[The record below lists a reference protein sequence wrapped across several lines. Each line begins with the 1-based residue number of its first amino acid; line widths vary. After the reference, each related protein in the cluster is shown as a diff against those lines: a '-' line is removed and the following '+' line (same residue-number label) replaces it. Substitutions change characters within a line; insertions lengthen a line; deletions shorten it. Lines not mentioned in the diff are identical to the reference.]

1 MPRSILVI
9 DPDADFY
16 KQKLQAHFPQLEV
29 KTAHSTVEASPL
41 VPDVEVFAGMP
52 RVFNDDMVREAKRL
66 KWIQVFTTGT
76 DHVTGMPSLRPDTL
90 VTSTRGM
97 HGPQM
102 AEMALMLMLALAR
115 DLPRMV
121 RNQERANWERFQQR
135 RLYGKTVLIL
145 GVGIIGEELAVRC
158 KALGMRVI
166 GVSSAPRV
174 VPGFDRL
181 LPRSELLRS
190 AGEADFLV
198 VLVPADPSTDKIV
211 NHALLRAMKPSAY
224 LINVARGAICD
235 EAALVRA
242 LEEKWIAGAGLD
254 VFPQEPP
261 PSGHPIY
268 DCPNVVM
275 TAHTA
280 GWGPGRQE
288 RLIALV
294 AENVRRF
301 AAGEPLLNLVDKAKG
316 Y

>member
-9 DPDADFY
+9 DPHADFY

-29 KTAHSTVEASPL
+29 KTAHSTAEASPL

-52 RVFNDDMVREAKRL
+52 RSYSDDLVREAKRL

-76 DHVTGMPSLRPDTL
+76 DHITSMPSLKPDTL

-121 RNQERANWERFQQR
+121 RNQQSATWERFQQR

-166 GVSSAPRV
+166 GVSSAPRA

-181 LPRSELLRS
+181 LPRSALLRS

-224 LINVARGAICD
+224 LVNIARGAVCD
-235 EAALVRA
+235 EQALIAALR
-242 LEEKWIAGAGLD
+242 EKRIAGAGLD
-254 VFPQEPP
+254 VFQ
-261 PSGHPIY
+261 
-268 DCPNVVM
+268 V
-275 TAHTA
+275 
-280 GWGPGRQE
+280 
-288 RLIALV
+288 
-294 AENVRRF
+294 
-301 AAGEPLLNLVDKAKG
+301 EPLPADNPLWRMQNVIITPHQGGQCDVYNDLVLEVFRKNIECFLEGRVSDMVNLVPH
-316 Y
+316 